1 MARPTKLL
9 LVGARGSGKT
19 MLARLIA
26 TELNAIFI
34 DVSPSNLLGK
44 FPGSEMSYLFK
55 QIKLILAN
63 NAPIVIYC
71 DEIELILANA
81 PKLTGKNKKKP
92 KEDDG

>member
-34 DVSPSNLLGK
+34 DVSPANMLGK
-44 FPGSEMSYLFK
+44 FPGSEVSYMFK
-55 QIKLILAN
+55 QIKLLVASIS
-63 NAPIVIYC
+63 PIVIYC